1 MNGHWA
7 TLSIG
12 IFSIVML
19 MIIPVNAFAD
29 EFPYLYNRH
38 YTEPPQ
44 FCLIQDPAYAH
55 TIDQFLS
62 AFMTGMENWE
72 EALAPYPGTWDM
84 EAHIVENMEPQCT
97 IKVEFTTTPLCGDN
111 IFQGCASANWI
122 GMRIFPMQSTTYF
135 TTAASHEIGH
145 TMALGHYETDSPDKK
160 AKWARDREWP
170 SIMVSGGGG
179 GVTSLDV
186 GKIVSLYQA
195 TEDKPENGFWHFGK
209 RTVKTPPG
217 VEPPTVTPP
226 VIVKPPPLIFSPV
239 ADMHVC
245 YKDINGQDE
254 CSKDK
259 LEVLRGRHYVP
270 TMILI
275 SGFLNEEHFI
285 QGLPLWMTITEPL
298 IVVKKSDEF
307 GNEYEIYDYPTNTH
321 KVRPTKDRYFEL
333 PMMIDHLWAL
343 GFYKIQVT
351 YRDNT
356 DSEKDV
362 FFELVDEKTQTET
375 KEIITKSDYP
385 VVKNEVPEWFKQNT
399 EWWLDGQIDEETYLR
414 GVTSVID
421 LGLINIPQQVLLKNK
436 QVNEELSAM
445 RIEAEYVPSHEPVPA
460 WYKTT
465 SKWWAEGKVEDRDYL
480 LSIEYLIKNNIIKLE
495 Y

>member
-29 EFPYLYNRH
+29 EFPYKYNRH

-62 AFMTGMENWE
+62 AFMIGMEDWE
-72 EALAPYPGTWDM
+72 EALSPYPGTWDM
-84 EAHIVENMEPQCT
+84 EAHIVEKMESWCT
-97 IKVEFTTTPLCGDN
+97 IKVEFTTTPIDCGDN
-111 IFQGCASANWI
+111 VVQGCASSNWI
-122 GMRIFPMQSTTYF
+122 SMRIFPQQNTKYF
-135 TTAASHEIGH
+135 TKTASHEIGH
-145 TMALGHYETDSPDKK
+145 TMGLGHYITDSPEKK
-160 AKWARDREWP
+160 AKWIRDWEWP
-170 SIMVSGGGG
+170 SVMVSAGSGGI
-179 GVTSLDV
+179 TSLDV
-186 GKIVSLYQA
+186 SMIVNLYQA

-209 RTVKTPPG
+209 RIVEIPPE
-217 VEPPTVTPP
+217 VEPPTVQPP
-226 VIVKPPPLIFSPV
+226 VILKPPPLLFSPV
-239 ADMHVC
+239 VDMHVC
-245 YKDINGQDE
+245 TKDVNGQDE
-254 CSKDK
+254 CSRDK
-259 LEVLRGRHYVP
+259 LEVLRGKHYVP

-275 SGFLNEEHFI
+275 SGFVNEEHFTRGI
-285 QGLPLWMTITEPL
+285 SLSITITEPQT
-298 IVVKKSDEF
+298 VTKYEDSTGKV
-307 GNEYEIYDYPTNTH
+307 YEIYNYPTTTH
-321 KVRPTKDRYFEL
+321 QVKPTRDRYFEL
-333 PMMIDHLWAL
+333 PIMIDHLWTL
-343 GFYKIQVT
+343 GSYKIQAT
-351 YRDNT
+351 YKENIDE
-356 DSEKDV
+356 EKDV
-362 FFELVDEKTQTET
+362 FFKLVDEKTTVTEESFAESNNLA
-375 KEIITKSDYP
+375 KKQ
-385 VVKNEVPEWFKQNT
+385 VPEWFKQNT

-445 RIEAEYVPSHEPVPA
+445 RIDATYVPSHEPVPA